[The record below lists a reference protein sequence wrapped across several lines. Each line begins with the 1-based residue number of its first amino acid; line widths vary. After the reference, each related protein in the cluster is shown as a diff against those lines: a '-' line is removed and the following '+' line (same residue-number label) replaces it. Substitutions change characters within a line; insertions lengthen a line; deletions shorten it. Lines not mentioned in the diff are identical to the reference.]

1 MQPADR
7 RPVVEVAEVGGL
19 HHHYERV
26 AARGVLA
33 QHGPETAQPTR
44 SARAFGR
51 GRLLRICVETYR

>member
-26 AARGVLA
+26 AA
-33 QHGPETAQPTR
+33 
-44 SARAFGR
+44 
-51 GRLLRICVETYR
+51 